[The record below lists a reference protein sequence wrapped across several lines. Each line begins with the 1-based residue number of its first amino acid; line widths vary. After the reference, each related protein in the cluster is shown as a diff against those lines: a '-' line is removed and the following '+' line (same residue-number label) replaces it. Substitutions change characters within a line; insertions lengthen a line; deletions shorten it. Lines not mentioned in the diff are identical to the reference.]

1 MPIFSRNL
9 RVYHQVYYQE
19 YFFFKKKT
27 TKNSAFLK
35 TCTETLAF
43 VHLYQVVCTNF
54 LAFVHVPGNYSTEY
68 KTQQRQQ

>member
-1 MPIFSRNL
+1 MPIFFTEFA
-9 RVYHQVYYQE
+9 RVPPGILPGVL
-19 YFFFKKKT
+19 FFQKKT